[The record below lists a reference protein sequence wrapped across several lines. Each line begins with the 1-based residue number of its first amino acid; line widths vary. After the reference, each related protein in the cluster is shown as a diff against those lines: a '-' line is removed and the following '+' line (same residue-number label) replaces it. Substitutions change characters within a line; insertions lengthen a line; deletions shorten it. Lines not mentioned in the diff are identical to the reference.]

1 MKHIKPGAP
10 QAIAHTQILPGV
22 LPPEGAF
29 TQQILEAAMSS
40 TLVSGLKKRIWK
52 EERRKAS
59 AGVVPSEITYFEL
72 IVSIPSFFRNPMVFR
87 GMLWAYHFMHSFLD
101 SLHRY
106 AAHSQVCC
114 ESPCQRMVRNCA
126 MRNSC
131 EGPSAIHLSQEVGP
145 KLGQDTGH
153 GDVCK
158 CVVEIFVTMS

>member
-72 IVSIPSFFRNPMVFR
+72 IVSIPSFSGIPWYFEGCSGRTT
-87 GMLWAYHFMHSFLD
+87 LCIHFLT
-101 SLHRY
+101 LCTATQRTPKY
-106 AAHSQVCC
+106 V
-114 ESPCQRMVRNCA
+114 ESPRAREWCA
-126 MRNSC
+126 IALCGTLARVLVQS
-131 EGPSAIHLSQEVGP
+131 
-145 KLGQDTGH
+145 T
-153 GDVCK
+153 
-158 CVVEIFVTMS
+158 